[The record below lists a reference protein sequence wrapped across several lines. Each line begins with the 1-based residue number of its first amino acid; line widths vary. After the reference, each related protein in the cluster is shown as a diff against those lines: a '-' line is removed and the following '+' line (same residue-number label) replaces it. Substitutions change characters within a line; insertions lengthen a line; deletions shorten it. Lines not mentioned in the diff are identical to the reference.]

1 MKHVDPF
8 YKKRRWELL
17 RAAILK
23 RDGYRCQL
31 SKRYGKRV
39 EANTVHH
46 IFPRDLFPEYQWD
59 PWNLISLARDVHD
72 TLHDRATGDL
82 TEKGAELLRRTAR
95 RRGMEIP
102 LRYR

>member
-1 MKHVDPF
+1 MKRADPF
-8 YKKRRWELL
+8 YKKRRWDLL
-17 RAAILK
+17 RTAILK

-46 IFPRDLFPEYQWD
+46 IFPRDLYPEYQWE
-59 PWNLISLARDVHD
+59 PWNLISLAGDVHD
-72 TLHDRATGDL
+72 SLHDRMTGEL
-82 TEKGAELLRRTAR
+82 TAKGAELLRRTAR